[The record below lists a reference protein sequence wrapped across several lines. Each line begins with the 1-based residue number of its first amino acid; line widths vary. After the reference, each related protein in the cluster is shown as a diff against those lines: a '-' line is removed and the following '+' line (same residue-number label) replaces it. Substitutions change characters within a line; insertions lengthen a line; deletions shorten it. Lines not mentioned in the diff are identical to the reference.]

1 MGSCIKAEF
10 NLNIING
17 DLIDLAKNGNFD
29 VIIHGCNC
37 FCTMGAGIAKVIKQE
52 FPEAYLADL
61 QTEVGS
67 WEKLGSYSLASI
79 RRNDI
84 NFIIVNAYTQYN
96 WKGKGVKV
104 DYLAIRSVFSKIKQ
118 DFCSCK
124 IAYPMLGAGLA
135 GGDWNEI
142 SRIIDSELQGL
153 NHTLV
158 KLL

>member
-1 MGSCIKAEF
+1 MESCSKAEF
-10 NLNIING
+10 NLNIIND

-52 FPEAYLADL
+52 FPEAYLPDL

-67 WEKLGSYSLASI
+67 REKLGSYSLASI
-79 RRNDI
+79 TRNDI

-96 WKGKGVKV
+96 WRGKGMKA

-118 DFCSCK
+118 DFYSCK

-135 GGDWNEI
+135 G
-142 SRIIDSELQGL
+142 
-153 NHTLV
+153 
-158 KLL
+158 

>member
-1 MGSCIKAEF
+1 MESCIKAEF
-10 NLNIING
+10 NLNIIND

-52 FPEAYLADL
+52 FPEAYLPDL

-67 WEKLGSYSLASI
+67 REKLGSYSLASI
-79 RRNDI
+79 TRNDI

-96 WKGKGVKV
+96 WRGKGMKA
-104 DYLAIRSVFSKIKQ
+104 DYLAIRSFFSKIKQ
-118 DFCSCK
+118 DFYSCK

-135 GGDWNEI
+135 G
-142 SRIIDSELQGL
+142 
-153 NHTLV
+153 
-158 KLL
+158 

>member
-1 MGSCIKAEF
+1 MESCSKAEF
-10 NLNIING
+10 NLNIIND

-52 FPEAYLADL
+52 FPEAYLPDL

-67 WEKLGSYSLASI
+67 REKLGSYSLASI
-79 RRNDI
+79 TRNDI

-96 WKGKGVKV
+96 WREKGMKA

-118 DFCSCK
+118 DFYSCK

-135 GGDWNEI
+135 G
-142 SRIIDSELQGL
+142 
-153 NHTLV
+153 
-158 KLL
+158 